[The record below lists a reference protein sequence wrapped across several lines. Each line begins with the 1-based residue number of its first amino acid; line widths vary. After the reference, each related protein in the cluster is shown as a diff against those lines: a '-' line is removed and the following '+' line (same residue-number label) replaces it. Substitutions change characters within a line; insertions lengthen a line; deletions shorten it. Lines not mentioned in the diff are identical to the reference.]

1 MKCQVNPRYMEQLYS
16 FYSPFYEYVF
26 GKLLGPGRRK
36 AFKYVPRLPDQRV
49 LEIGVGPGS
58 TLDFYPPRTKLTG
71 IDISRAMIERAR
83 QKPPISTAAAAST
96 FTSWTPPTSIFPT
109 IISTSSWLP
118 T

>member
-36 AFKYVPRLPDQRV
+36 AFRYLPRHPHQKI

-58 TLDFYPPRTKLTG
+58 TLDFYPRHLPGHDRPGQGK
-71 IDISRAMIERAR
+71 SR
-83 QKPPISTAAAAST
+83 QYQ
-96 FTSWTPPTSIFPT
+96 
-109 IISTSSWLP
+109 
-118 T
+118 

>member
-83 QKPPISTAAAAST
+83 AKARSEERRVGK
-96 FTSWTPPTSIFPT
+96 
-109 IISTSSWLP
+109 
-118 T
+118 